1 MEDLL
6 KDVVRDKI
14 AELDGLR
21 KLVKFYKDKAARAPN
36 HLLEVAQK
44 ETLDAVKRLNER

>member
-6 KDVVRDKI
+6 KDVVQDKI

-36 HLLEVAQK
+36 HMLEVYKK
-44 ETLDAVKRLNER
+44 EAFAGICESYPN

>member
-1 MEDLL
+1 M
-6 KDVVRDKI
+6 VQDKI

-36 HLLEVAQK
+36 NMLEVAKK
-44 ETLDAVKRLNER
+44 EALDAIQRLNAK